1 MIALLRSEASR
12 HSILIRNEVAND
24 LPNIMADRVQLQQ
37 VFMNLMLNGIDAMK
51 GMTGGGE
58 LTIRSETCDAQLLI
72 SVSDTGVRFPPE
84 QAEQIFN
91 AFFTTKDN
99 GTGIGLPL
107 RRSIIHSH
115 GGRLWATCAPAP
127 AATFQFTLPATVAPH
142 KPPQLL
148 SRGSEPSF

>member
-72 SVSDTGVRFPPE
+72 SVSDTGSAFPPG

-91 AFFTTKDN
+91 PFLTTKA
-99 GTGIGLPL
+99 
-107 RRSIIHSH
+107 HV
-115 GGRLWATCAPAP
+115 C
-127 AATFQFTLPATVAPH
+127 
-142 KPPQLL
+142 
-148 SRGSEPSF
+148 